1 MRDQMR
7 DQVPNPA
14 DLDRLLDSALA
25 TYADPGRDSGL
36 EGRVLAALATA
47 RTESSGPIAPRRW
60 RWLPWMIAIPVA
72 ASLILLWIFASTRV
86 VHAPTQ
92 PQQSRD
98 AQPAPDSSLRASAPA
113 AAAHRVEVRPNSV
126 PRVRH
131 AAPTAPRVSQE
142 QTSRATALPKLD
154 VFPTPQPLSPQ
165 EQVMLAFAQQA
176 PEAQVEALSA
186 AQAKDEESFA
196 FAASHISP
204 FEPPAEGKN

>member
-7 DQVPNPA
+7 DQIPDPA
-14 DLDRLLDSALA
+14 DLDQLLDSALA

-47 RTESSGPIAPRRW
+47 RTESSRPIAHRRW

-86 VHAPTQ
+86 VHAPTE

-98 AQPAPDSSLRASAPA
+98 AQPAPDSSLTASAPA
-113 AAAHRVEVRPNSV
+113 AGHRAEVRPNSI

-131 AAPTAPRVSQE
+131 AARAAPRVSQE

-154 VFPTPQPLSPQ
+154 VFPTPQPLTPQ
-165 EQVMLAFAQQA
+165 EQTMLAFAQQA
-176 PEAQVEALSA
+176 PAAQVEALSA